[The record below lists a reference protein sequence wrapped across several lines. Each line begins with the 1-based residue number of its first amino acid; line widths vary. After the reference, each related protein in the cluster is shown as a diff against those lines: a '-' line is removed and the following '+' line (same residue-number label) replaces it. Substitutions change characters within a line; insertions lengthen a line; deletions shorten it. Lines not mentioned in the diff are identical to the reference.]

1 MESDK
6 RKIISPQAGHTI
18 CVILNLE
25 AIFMNK
31 LFAVVLS
38 FVLICSL
45 TACGCQAQEPVQ
57 PTTMP
62 TTVPST
68 TAPATTAPTTM
79 PTETTVPM
87 MDPTIETNIPDPEVE
102 SNSTDSITETTG
114 ETTATEGM
122 GARSR
127 MRMR

>member
-68 TAPATTAPTTM
+68 TAPATTAPSTM
-79 PTETTVPM
+79 PTETT
-87 MDPTIETNIPDPEVE
+87 
-102 SNSTDSITETTG
+102 STDSITETTG